1 MAGRTF
7 CRSFARLTAVSLL
20 VGLFAGSAGSAEP
33 ERTLR
38 ILSRTPLPTASSVAR
53 DIRWASENSVYVAH
67 AIDGVSELGLEG
79 AKKRALVPAT
89 GHLGRIQVPGWP
101 GGLDIGFYGRLAAS
115 GETLAVSGQAWF
127 LAWRSLKLGGD
138 RSYRL
143 ETRPFANPEAFDLQG
158 DRVLLLGM
166 RDNIYRLGVES
177 HGEIAWLG
185 TLSSGLADLKPIY
198 YDRSGPR
205 MPAFCHCRA
214 RMLGAARFLGDGSF
228 VLVPGFEKGVH
239 LFSPSGQ
246 LERSW
251 TGEQLGVDTDC
262 TGMSA
267 EEEEELGQKP
277 ASWQRWLNQ
286 HRTVDDVLPLPQGP
300 GLLVRSWGA
309 DNQVHWELEILAGSR
324 IETWSVPIAGP
335 RPTDRLRG
343 DVRGDRIVLLL
354 SGSGFNG
361 PPQQSDP
368 TGEIVVAAVP
378 HT

>member
-1 MAGRTF
+1 MARKRF
-7 CRSFARLTAVSLL
+7 CRRFLRLTAVFLL
-20 VGLFAGSAGSAEP
+20 AGLFAGTAGSAEP

-38 ILSRTPLPTASSVAR
+38 ILSRTPLPAASSVAR
-53 DIRWASENSVYVAH
+53 DIRWASESSVYVAH
-67 AIDGVSELGLEG
+67 ALDGVSEVGLEG

-89 GHLGRIQVPGWP
+89 GHYGRIPVPGWP
-101 GGLDIGFYGRLAAS
+101 GGFDLGFYGRLAVS
-115 GETLAVSGQAWF
+115 GETLAVSGQDWF
-127 LAWRSLKLGGD
+127 LAWRSLKLAAD

-143 ETRPFANPEAFDLQG
+143 ETRPFTETEAFDLQG
-158 DRVLLLGM
+158 DRILLLGS
-166 RDNIYRLGVES
+166 RDNVYRPEVEA

-198 YDRSGPR
+198 YDRSGSR
-205 MPAFCHCRA
+205 MPTYCHCRGK
-214 RMLGAARFLGDGSF
+214 MLGAARFLADGSF

-239 LFSPSGQ
+239 LFSASGQ

-251 TGEQLGVDTDC
+251 TSEQLGVDTDC

-267 EEEEELGQKP
+267 EEEDDLGRKP

-286 HRTVDDVLPLPQGP
+286 HRTVDDILALPQGP

-309 DNQVHWELEILAGSR
+309 DNQVHWELKILAGSR
-324 IETWSVPIAGP
+324 IETWSLPIAGP

-361 PPQQSDP
+361 PPTQSDP